1 MPDSLTVAISVAK
14 VEAQALRD
22 AAVALWNGEGPDVTA
37 GADDAVACWLT
48 ERAEAIEAR
57 I

>member
-1 MPDSLTVAISVAK
+1 MNESLAI
-14 VEAQALRD
+14 ALRAVKAD
-22 AAVALWNGEGPDVTA
+22 ALREAALSLWNGEGPDVTA